1 MLIKVDSRE
10 HELVPKIK
18 NLIDTLPAFKDI
30 QMEVS
35 SLPLA
40 DIVFCKEGKDIWFVE
55 RKCIQDLAASIKD
68 GRYEEQSYRLNG
80 LPVHN
85 HNIVYLIEGNIQ
97 QQGQNSFKDRIDKF
111 TLYSA
116 LFSLNYYK
124 GFSVLRTLSID
135 ETALFLCNC
144 ANKLRKTTDKEA
156 FYKSKYDSSVV
167 STGDEEEGKEGE
179 KNEEKHEEPSDK
191 DYVSVVKKVKKD
203 NITPDNIGEIMLSQI
218 PGISSVTA
226 IAIMNHFKTFHD
238 LIQQCKNNEQC
249 LKEVSYVNEKGQ
261 TRKLNKTCIQ
271 NLLDFLV
278 KR

>member
-40 DIVFCKEGKDIWFVE
+40 DIVFCKEGKDVWFVE
-55 RKCIQDLAASIKD
+55 RKSIQDLAASIKD

-80 LPVHN
+80 LSIHN

-135 ETALFLCNC
+135 ETALFICNC
-144 ANKLRKTTDKEA
+144 ANKIRKTTDKEA
-156 FYKSKYDSSVV
+156 FYRSNYESSVV
-167 STGDEEEGKEGE
+167 SIGEEEGE

-226 IAIMNHFKTFHD
+226 IAIMNHFKTLSN

-261 TRKLNKTCIQ
+261 TKKLNKTCIQ

>member
-1 MLIKVDSRE
+1 MIVKVDSRE
-10 HELVPKIK
+10 QDLILKIK
-18 NLIDTLPAFKDI
+18 NLIETLPAFKDL
-30 QMEVS
+30 QLEVS

-40 DIVFCKEGKDIWFVE
+40 DIVFCKEGKDLWFVE
-55 RKCIQDLAASIKD
+55 RKSIQDLAASIKD

-124 GFSVLRTLSID
+124 GFSVLRTLSLD

-156 FYKSKYDSSVV
+156 FFSNSNSNPMNAN
-167 STGDEEEGKEGE
+167 T
-179 KNEEKHEEPSDK
+179 EEKSDETSNDK

-218 PGISSVTA
+218 PGISSTTA
-226 IAIMNHFKTFHD
+226 IAIMNHFKTLAE
-238 LIQQCKNNEQC
+238 LIQQCKTDEQC

-271 NLLDFLV
+271 NVLSYLV

>member
-40 DIVFCKEGKDIWFVE
+40 DIVFCKEGKDVWFVE
-55 RKCIQDLAASIKD
+55 RKSIQDLAASIKD
-68 GRYEEQSYRLNG
+68 GRYEEQSFRLNG
-80 LPVHN
+80 LSVHN

-135 ETALFLCNC
+135 ETALFICNC
-144 ANKLRKTTDKEA
+144 ANKIRKTTDKEA
-156 FYKSKYDSSVV
+156 FYKSNYETSVV
-167 STGDEEEGKEGE
+167 STGEKEEEEATDSHKETE
-179 KNEEKHEEPSDK
+179 KN
-191 DYVSVVKKVKKD
+191 YVSVVKKVKKD

-226 IAIMNHFKTFHD
+226 IAIMNHFKTVAE
-238 LIQQCKNNEQC
+238 LIEQCKKNENC

-261 TRKLNKTCIQ
+261 TKKLNKTCIQ

>member
-1 MLIKVDSRE
+1 MRIKIDSRE
-10 HELVPKIK
+10 HELISRIRD
-18 NLIDTLPAFKDI
+18 LIDVLPAFKGI
-30 QMEVS
+30 ELEVS
-35 SLPLA
+35 SLPVA
-40 DIVFCKEGKDIWFVE
+40 DVVLNKEGQDVWFIE
-55 RKCIQDLAASIKD
+55 RKSIQDLAASIKD
-68 GRYEEQSYRLNG
+68 GRYEEQSYRLQG

-124 GFSVLRTLSID
+124 GFSVLRTFSLD
-135 ETALFLCNC
+135 ETAVFICNS
-144 ANKLRKTTDKEA
+144 ANKLRKTEKEA
-156 FYKSKYDSSVV
+156 FFSFVEKKSNQAE
-167 STGDEEEGKEGE
+167 GNQDEGNQSEIKEETE
-179 KNEEKHEEPSDK
+179 KTEK

-203 NITPDNIGEIMLSQI
+203 NITPENIGEIMLSQI

-226 IAIMNHFKTFHD
+226 IAIIQYFKT
-238 LIQQCKNNEQC
+238 IEEVISQCKKDENC
-249 LKEVSYVNEKGQ
+249 LKELSYVNEKGQ

-271 NLLDFLV
+271 NIMNFLV